1 MESFGE
7 KLRLSKCQFY
17 STFTFSVVAMCSFS
31 ALLFLVPFIVD
42 PALATI
48 MSDFSSAPVDCE
60 VVRSGYVL
68 GASNCSWSSCREG
81 CTRDIFDCHQVII
94 EYSPLQRDKHMEKS
108 QKKNI
113 RPSSSS
119 KLRAALFIN
128 IKGCGYPPSV
138 QCSSWI
144 SEYGGND
151 STVPWY
157 YSKSNSSLAIT
168 HLDKTNNW
176 RELLLSILI
185 HIFLLI
191 VSGIGLFILHTDFCG
206 FGRNSAKL
214 FSKV

>member
-1 MESFGE
+1 MEFSEE
-7 KLRLSKCQFY
+7 KRKLSKCQFY

-48 MSDFSSAPVDCE
+48 MSDFSSTPVDCA
-60 VVRSGYVL
+60 VVRSGHVL
-68 GASNCSWSSCREG
+68 GASNCSWYSCREG
-81 CTRDIFDCHQVII
+81 CTRDIFDCHRVII
-94 EYSPLQRDKHMEKS
+94 ECSPLQKDSHLLKS

-119 KLRAALFIN
+119 KRRAALFVN

-151 STVPWY
+151 STVPCY

-176 RELLLSILI
+176 RELLLSVFVP
-185 HIFLLI
+185 IFLLI
-191 VSGIGLFILHTDFCG
+191 VSGIGLFTL
-206 FGRNSAKL
+206 
-214 FSKV
+214 